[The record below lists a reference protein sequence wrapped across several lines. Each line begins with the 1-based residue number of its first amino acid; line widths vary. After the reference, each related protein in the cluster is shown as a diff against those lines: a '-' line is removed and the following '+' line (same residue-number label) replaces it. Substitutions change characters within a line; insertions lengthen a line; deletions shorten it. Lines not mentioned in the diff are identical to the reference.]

1 MNFSFHT
8 DTFVYSEPL
17 QYSHG
22 QEPKHQKSGQPS
34 PHYNRENPPDTL
46 CVVGLGLFLLGS
58 GALVRKVDKR
68 AKLELSAKLL
78 HGMQTVN
85 RANGDP
91 SRFHIFQHIWTA
103 Y

>member
-1 MNFSFHT
+1 M
-8 DTFVYSEPL
+8 

-22 QEPKHQKSGQPS
+22 QGHKHQKDGQPA
-34 PHYNRENPPDTL
+34 PHNNRENPLDTL

-58 GALVRKVDKR
+58 RALVHIVDKR
-68 AKLELSAKLL
+68 VKLELSAGLL

-91 SRFHIFQHIWTA
+91 SLFQHTLTA
-103 Y
+103 IDQGTVEFLH